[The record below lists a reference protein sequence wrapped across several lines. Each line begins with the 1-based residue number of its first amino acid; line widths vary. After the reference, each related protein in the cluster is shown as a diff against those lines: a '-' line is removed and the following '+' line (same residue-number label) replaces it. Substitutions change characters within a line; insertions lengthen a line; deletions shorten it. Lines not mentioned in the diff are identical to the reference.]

1 MKSLKLGTII
11 LGSIGLIFLGACS
24 NQAASSE
31 NLIATKTE
39 TIAKEGHSGNHGHD
53 HSDSEHEHDHSDH
66 GKDGKHSH
74 GGQVIESGQYHLE
87 LVAKPIDDG
96 IHIDFYLAKGEQHE
110 KVSDAQVTAKIQ
122 LPNGGQK
129 SIPLKYEADEKHY
142 HGVLPEKA
150 TGEYKVAILSD
161 INGEKVNGR
170 FTFKR

>member
-1 MKSLKLGTII
+1 MKSLKLITII

-24 NQAASSE
+24 NQAANSE
-31 NLIATKTE
+31 NATATKTE
-39 TIAKEGHSGNHGHD
+39 NIAKEGHSENDGHD
-53 HSDSEHEHDHSDH
+53 HSEHEHDHSEH
-66 GKDGKHSH
+66 EKEGEHSH

-96 IHIDFYLAKGEQHE
+96 IHMDFYLAKGEKHE
-110 KVSDAQVTAKIQ
+110 KVSNAQVTAQIQ
-122 LPNGGQK
+122 LPNGEQK

-142 HGVLPEKA
+142 HAVLPEKI

-170 FTFKR
+170 FSFKK